1 MELSKQ
7 DVVSHVVAFGLGVL
21 LGYQVRQ
28 KCLKLYFWKKE
39 NRIANFSNLVNR
51 KHFCLIWNCVYRL
64 KAGMEMEK
72 IGTHAVA
79 FAIGIAVGYYY
90 KKWKDENWHRRWV
103 RQILVQRRSR
113 LAQEL
118 LKILNAAEGEA
129 VISFCFSDS
138 ILSIFYSAPFLSH
151 VVYLFIQIQRSA

>member
-1 MELSKQ
+1 MKSLSVSSYERTFKWGKNVWNCISQRKRIEL
-7 DVVSHVVAFGLGVL
+7 
-21 LGYQVRQ
+21 
-28 KCLKLYFWKKE
+28 
-39 NRIANFSNLVNR
+39 RISATVNR
-51 KHFCLIWNCVYRL
+51 KHFCLIWNCVHRL
-64 KAGMEMEK
+64 KARMEMEK

-118 LKILNAAEGEA
+118 LKILNAAEGKV
-129 VISFCFSDS
+129 VIVFYFCDRS
-138 ILSIFYSAPFLSH
+138 LSIFYSAPFLSH
-151 VVYLFIQIQRSA
+151 VVYLFRFKDLPKPLHIRVR